1 MALKSNTKREILSI
15 TYHKFWFPCSLCNF
29 FQISSFDLSCWYCCQ
44 CDLTANVLTKA
55 NTLILVFK
63 SYFSCI
69 TFYSVFPMFL
79 ISKSSPFGISRKTPE
94 FYFSSSFLPVSALL
108 LTSSHHSFSENTIL
122 SFVLTLSL
130 AFWTFSRYLANER
143 LLNIC
148 CTAWTNNH
156 FLFFFFFLASFQV
169 DSCWIPFSH
178 SLHGLNLY
186 LFLIY
191 SISYFLI
198 LFFFFCCLN
207 GHFVLPVGKCSAVLG
222 W

>member
-1 MALKSNTKREILSI
+1 M
-15 TYHKFWFPCSLCNF
+15 
-29 FQISSFDLSCWYCCQ
+29 
-44 CDLTANVLTKA
+44 
-55 NTLILVFK
+55 FK

-94 FYFSSSFLPVSALL
+94 FYFSSSFLPVSVLL

-148 CTAWTNNH
+148 CTAWTDNH
-156 FLFFFFFLASFQV
+156 FLFFSFFFGIFPSWLLLNPIFTLFTGLEPLSFL
-169 DSCWIPFSH
+169 DLF
-178 SLHGLNLY
+178 Y
-186 LFLIY
+186 LIIFV
-191 SISYFLI
+191 SV
-198 LFFFFCCLN
+198 FFFFCCLN